1 MGEEMG
7 EEDYNPRMPL
17 AAKLTFVSEG
27 KIATIAWES
36 GGVV

>member
-1 MGEEMG
+1 MGEEGG
-7 EEDYNPRMPL
+7 EEDYNPRTPL

-27 KIATIAWES
+27 KIATIAWEL

>member
-1 MGEEMG
+1 MG

-17 AAKLTFVSEG
+17 AAKLPFVSEG